1 MMTKD
6 TPTNDGTGAS
16 VLSTSLCRAA
26 LRGPQRMIGRGYRD
40 DWANF
45 AGGEG
50 RGCDWGRRGRS
61 RCPPGHTGRHRATAV
76 TGQTDTTP
84 ETRHQ
89 HNQ

>member
-1 MMTKD
+1 MTKD
-6 TPTNDGTGAS
+6 TQTNDGTGAS

-45 AGGEG
+45 AGGKVAVVTG
-50 RGCDWGRRGRS
+50 AGAVGAGAH
-61 RCPPGHTGRHRATAV
+61 PGATGRHRATAV
-76 TGQTDTTP
+76 TGQTDTTH